1 MEIEKSEVLMQF
13 LLIFRRSG
21 DVLFF
26 LYARRLRGYT
36 GTLYSPSLSIFR
48 FIAAQQYDQS
58 ACSCEFKSNLRYF
71 FPEATTF
78 VPNHFMHKFYA
89 RRKGKFTLNND
100 DVLICLPISVNIWTP
115 FDKTQSSNPRSK
127 QMINR
132 HVDAVRLSCVSS
144 HFFGFE

>member
-1 MEIEKSEVLMQF
+1 MEIEKSEVLIQF

-71 FPEATTF
+71 FPKQQPLF
-78 VPNHFMHKFYA
+78 LIILCMFYA
-89 RRKGKFTLNND
+89 RRKSKFTLNND
-100 DVLICLPISVNIWTP
+100 DVLICLPIS
-115 FDKTQSSNPRSK
+115 
-127 QMINR
+127 
-132 HVDAVRLSCVSS
+132 
-144 HFFGFE
+144 